1 MRFPRPQHHKGTRRL
16 PNEQDGAVSNLDVA
30 LDLVQ
35 RLRSWTPRP
44 NDDVTLDAVEVVTLE
59 GEVGLEMQW
68 TQASTAPTRRR
79 FTLIMTVDELLN
91 LGYGGTDPVDM
102 AFGSLTLAIEEPHGQ
117 TLDDVREVLRS
128 LP

>member
-1 MRFPRPQHHKGTRRL
+1 
-16 PNEQDGAVSNLDVA
+16 LDIA
-30 LDLVQ
+30 LDLIE

-59 GEVGLEMQW
+59 GDVGIEMHW
-68 TQASTAPTRRR
+68 TQASSAPTRRR
-79 FTLIMTVDELLN
+79 FTLIMTVHELLN
-91 LGYGGTDPVDM
+91 LGYGGADPVDI

-117 TLDDVREVLRS
+117 TLDNVREVFRS